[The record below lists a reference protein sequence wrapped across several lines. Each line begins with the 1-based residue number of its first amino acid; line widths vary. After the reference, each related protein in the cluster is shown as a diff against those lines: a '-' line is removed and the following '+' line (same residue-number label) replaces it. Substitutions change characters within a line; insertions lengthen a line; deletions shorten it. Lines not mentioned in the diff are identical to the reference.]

1 MKNLLT
7 QQGFK
12 AWQAEATLYKRAYA
26 SSDEHRSRFKLGAL
40 VCFHLPLTICHGLEF
55 TDQLLEVKLGG
66 KGFDLLLK
74 SVNKF
79 LTCAKRNSRDVV
91 NRFVSVKLCT
101 LAAHLRQRIHHMAA
115 DVLKP

>member
-1 MKNLLT
+1 MKNLLA
-7 QQGFK
+7 QQLFK
-12 AWQAEATLYKRAYA
+12 ARQAEATLHKRAYA

-40 VCFHLPLTICHGLEF
+40 VCFHLPMTICRGLEF

-74 SVNKF
+74 LVNEL

-91 NRFVSVKLCT
+91 NRFVSVKLCA
-101 LAAHLRQRIHHMAA
+101 LAAYLGQCIHHVAA
-115 DVLKP
+115 DVLKT